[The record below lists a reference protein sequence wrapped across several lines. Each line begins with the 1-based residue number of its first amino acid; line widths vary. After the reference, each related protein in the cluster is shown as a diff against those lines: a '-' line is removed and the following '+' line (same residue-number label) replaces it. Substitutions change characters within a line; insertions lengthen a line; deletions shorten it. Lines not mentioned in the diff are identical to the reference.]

1 MNTSEQINP
10 FRKYSR
16 LAIVSFTLGLMS
28 ILSPII
34 SIVYLIAANG
44 GAGYLQSLFCGIPV
58 AVESILTGI
67 VSLMQIRRTSQK
79 GNWMAIL
86 GIVLGVLFFPS
97 FCILVYI
104 LIAPYLF
111 GGAQ

>member
-1 MNTSEQINP
+1 MDISEQIKP
-10 FRKYSR
+10 IRKYNS
-16 LAIVSFTLGLMS
+16 LAIASSVLGLMS
-28 ILSPII
+28 TVFPII
-34 SIVYLIAANG
+34 SIVYLITANG
-44 GAGYLQSLFCGIPV
+44 GAGYLQSLFCGIPI

-67 VSLMQIRRTSQK
+67 VSLMQIRKTSQK
-79 GNWMAIL
+79 GSWMAIL
-86 GIVLGVLFFPS
+86 GIVVGVLFFPA

>member
-1 MNTSEQINP
+1 MDISEQIKP
-10 FRKYSR
+10 IRKYNR
-16 LAIVSFTLGLMS
+16 LAIASSVLGLIS
-28 ILSPII
+28 TIFPTI
-34 SIVYLIAANG
+34 SIGYLIAANG
-44 GAGYLQSLFCGIPV
+44 GAGYLQSLFCGIPF

-67 VSLMQIRRTSQK
+67 VSLMQIKKTSQK

-86 GIVLGVLFFPS
+86 GIAVGVLFFPV